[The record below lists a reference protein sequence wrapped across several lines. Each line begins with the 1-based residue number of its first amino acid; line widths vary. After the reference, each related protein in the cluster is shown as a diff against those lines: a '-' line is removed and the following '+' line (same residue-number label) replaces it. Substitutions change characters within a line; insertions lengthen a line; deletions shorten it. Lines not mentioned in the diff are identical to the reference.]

1 MRHERANLRS
11 ERADLRLEK
20 PYEREGRGT
29 NQRCRLRKLKPSRK
43 WIINNDKQ
51 NILALTLI

>member
-20 PYEREGRGT
+20 PYERGGEEERTRGADYGSYSPAE
-29 NQRCRLRKLKPSRK
+29 NG
-43 WIINNDKQ
+43 
-51 NILALTLI
+51 